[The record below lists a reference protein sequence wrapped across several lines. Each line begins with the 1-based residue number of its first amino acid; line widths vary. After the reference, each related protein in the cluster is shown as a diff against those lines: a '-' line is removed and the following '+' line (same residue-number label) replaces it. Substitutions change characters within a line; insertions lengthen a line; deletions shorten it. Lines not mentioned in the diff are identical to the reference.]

1 LSWFTLSM
9 MRMNLALHMIKQFR
23 SNILCYHH
31 RRYNVLTVHAKPNRK
46 SASTGLF
53 VWISVTERMAS
64 DQIYNSV
71 HVFSHVHYRTVGW
84 PMVQDEVLYY
94 TMPRRQCHPLVA
106 SLIFGDFRSIN
117 CIPMI
122 DRISSST

>member
-53 VWISVTERMAS
+53 VRISVTERMAS

-71 HVFSHVHYRTVGW
+71 HVFSHVHYRTFGW
-84 PMVQDEVLYY
+84 PMVQDKILYY
-94 TMPRRQCHPLVA
+94 TMPRRQVPSFG
-106 SLIFGDFRSIN
+106 SLLDFWSIN

-122 DRISSST
+122 DRISSFT